1 MRPNTM
7 RVGLT
12 MLTLVAASCLR
23 TPIEMNDG
31 GSGGGS
37 AGGTTAPTATLELSP
52 ATLTLP
58 LGATAPLKV
67 TSIQPDGT
75 TSDVTQ
81 AAELKSEP
89 EGVVTLSAGVLRAVA
104 PGSAIII
111 AKVNQLEAR
120 ASVSVPSAQVRTIAL
135 VVDEPTVAKGTIVP
149 VTALATM
156 NDGSSLDVTSTAM
169 WTVDNPQDVPQVL
182 EVVSPGRVLAKSGG
196 RARVKA
202 TVGVVTGQA
211 ELEVRD
217 TRVVSVMVTP
227 SLASVPLNGSLS
239 LTALARFQ
247 DGTTADVTAS
257 AEWMSSAPT
266 FVVARPGVVVAKSA
280 GSSSIAAVFEG
291 QQGSATLTA
300 TEATPT
306 QVVFMPSS
314 ITLGVRASAPL
325 RLVATFSDGS
335 TSDVTGQATF
345 SSSQPAIAAVSTT
358 GQRGIV
364 SALSAGSADVTG
376 RFGTLSA
383 VAPVVVTAAAVQSI
397 QLTPPS
403 ATIAGNAL
411 VNLRARAVYTDGA
424 QADVSDQVLWS
435 SEDSAIASVSNAP
448 GARGQ
453 VRGLN
458 GGTTGIVAQLGTI
471 RARAEVTVQ
480 AATLSSIEL
489 APSMVSVPAGRTTQL
504 RVVAWF
510 SDNSTRDVT
519 QQAAWTSLSPM
530 VATVSNQAGSKGQ
543 VRALLNGVASIQVT
557 LQGQSATG
565 TVNVEAP
572 TVVQLSIS
580 PGTMTIP
587 LGLPAGFEA
596 TAAYSDGTTMP
607 VSDQVQWSSSNPS
620 IADVT
625 ISQGYA
631 ILDSKQA
638 GTAVITA
645 TMAGVPAARASV
657 IITSATLNRIEVT
670 PARPV
675 LPVGAYV
682 ELTASGIY
690 SDFTTQY
697 LRYAASWTSS
707 DPSVAIVGNTYQ
719 DKGFVQALRAGTTT
733 ITATYNG
740 VSSSTVITVTS
751 ATLTQIQVTPFAP
764 QLPVGFDTYLRA
776 TGLYSDNTT
785 RDLTYIASWT
795 SNATSVASIGTY
807 AYLQPL
813 QPGTATITATYTGV
827 QGSTALTVTTATLSA
842 ITISSP
848 SSTPLSVQGTRRLS
862 AQGTFSDGQMMDV
875 TPYVTWLSS
884 AAGVAAVSNAYPT
897 NGEVKGL
904 AAGSANVTA
913 IRGSVSAMTS
923 VTVQ

>member
-12 MLTLVAASCLR
+12 VLTLVAMGCLR

-37 AGGTTAPTATLELSP
+37 AGGTAAPTATLELSP

-58 LGATAPLKV
+58 LGATAPVKV

-75 TSDVTQ
+75 ASDVTQ
-81 AAELKSEP
+81 AAELRSEP

-111 AKVNQLEAR
+111 AKLNQLEAR
-120 ASVSVPSAQVRTIAL
+120 ASVSVPSAQVRSIAL
-135 VVDEPTVAKGTIVP
+135 VVDEPAVAKGTLAA

-156 NDGSSLDVTSTAM
+156 NDGSTLDVTATAV

-182 EVVSPGRVLAKSGG
+182 EVVSPGRVLAKNGG

-202 TVGVVTGQA
+202 TLGVVTGQVD
-211 ELEVRD
+211 LEVRD
-217 TRVVSVMVTP
+217 TRVTSVMVTP
-227 SLASVPLNGSLS
+227 SMASVPLNGSLS
-239 LTALARFQ
+239 LTAIARFQ

-266 FVVARPGVVVAKSA
+266 FVVSRPGVVVAKSA
-280 GSSSIAAVFEG
+280 GSSSIGAVFEG
-291 QQGSATLTA
+291 QQGSAMLTA
-300 TEATPT
+300 TEATAT
-306 QVVFMPSS
+306 QLVFMPSS
-314 ITLGVRASAPL
+314 LTLGVRASAPL
-325 RLVATFSDGS
+325 RLVATFTDGS

-345 SSSQPAIAAVSTT
+345 SSSQPAIAAVSST

-383 VAPVVVTAAAVQSI
+383 VAPVVVTAAAVQSL

-403 ATIAGNAL
+403 ATLAGNAL
-411 VNLRARAVYTDGA
+411 VNFRARATYSDGA

-458 GGTTGIVAQLGTI
+458 GGTTGIVAQLGSI

-480 AATLSSIEL
+480 AATLSSIEI

-519 QQAAWTSLSPM
+519 QQTAWTSLSPM
-530 VATVSNQAGSKGQ
+530 VATVSNQAGSKGL
-543 VRALLNGVASIQVT
+543 VRALINGVASIQVA
-557 LQGQSATG
+557 LQGQTATA

-580 PGTMTIP
+580 PGQMTIP

-607 VSDQVQWSSSNPS
+607 VSDQVQWSSSNPA
-620 IADVT
+620 IVDVM

-638 GTAVITA
+638 GTAIITA
-645 TMAGVPAARASV
+645 TMAGVSAARANV
-657 IITSATLNRIEVT
+657 TITSATLSRIEVT

-719 DKGFVQALRAGTTT
+719 DKGFVQALRAGATT

-740 VSSSTVITVTS
+740 VSASTVLTVSS
-751 ATLTQIQVTPFAP
+751 ATLMQIQVTPFSP

-795 SNATSVASIGTY
+795 SNAASVASIGTY

-813 QPGTATITATYTGV
+813 QPGTAIITATYTGV
-827 QGSTALTVTTATLSA
+827 QGTTSLTVTSATLSS

-848 SSTPLSVQGTRRLS
+848 SSMPLTVQGTRKLS

-884 AAGVAAVSNAYPT
+884 ASGIAAVSNAYPS

-904 AAGSANVTA
+904 SAGAANVTA